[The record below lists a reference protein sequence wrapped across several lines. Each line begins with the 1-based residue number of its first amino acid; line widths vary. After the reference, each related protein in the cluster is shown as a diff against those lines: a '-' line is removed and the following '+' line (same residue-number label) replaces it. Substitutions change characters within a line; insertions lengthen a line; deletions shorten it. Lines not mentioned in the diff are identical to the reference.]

1 MELSSTIKAIVA
13 AHGSKARELATATDP
28 LNVTRTVTLADG
40 TGADQADQ
48 SWHDQRTL
56 ASGSGEDLDLS
67 GALADAFGDTVS
79 LARVKAL
86 FVENLS
92 PENTLVLGNAASAAW
107 SGPLGGA
114 TQTLRLRPGG
124 VLLIVAA
131 DATAYAVTAGS
142 ADTLRVAHGGETAGA
157 LEYRV
162 IVIGATA

>member
-1 MELSSTIKAIVA
+1 MDLSSTIKAIVT
-13 AHGSKARELATATDP
+13 AHGSKARDLATATDP
-28 LNVTRTVTLADG
+28 LNVTRTVALSDG

-56 ASGSGEDLDLS
+56 ASAAGEDLDLS
-67 GALADAFGDTVS
+67 GALLDAFGDTVS

-92 PENTLVLGNAASAAW
+92 ADNTLILGNAASHAW
-107 SGPLGGA
+107 AGPLGGA

-131 DATAYAVTAGS
+131 DATAYPVSAGS
-142 ADTLRVAHGGETAGA
+142 ADALRVTHGGETAGA